1 MIIHR
6 TLKIDK
12 RHKKIY
18 ELENFSIT
26 VILKLKNYLSI
37 IYTGKSVN
45 FLERPDSKQFRLL
58 SCMVCVVTT
67 QLCCYSV
74 KAATDNKTINEYSHS
89 NKNSWALKYEFH
101 RVFIRHK
108 IFLFRFFFLLLPFEN
123 VKTNLGSLG
132 CTKVDIGQFWPAGYS
147 LHTCDLYKHSCL
159 YIYKHGRQNFFPLW
173 LAVVQIKLI
182 FFFLF

>member
-6 TLKIDK
+6 ILKIDK

-18 ELENFSIT
+18 ELENFSTT

-58 SCMVCVVTT
+58 SHMVCVVTT

-101 RVFIRHK
+101 RVFICHN
-108 IFLFRFFFLLLPFEN
+108 LFRFFFLLLPFEN

-132 CTKVDIGQFWPAGYS
+132 CTKVDKGQFWPAGYS
-147 LHTCDLYKHSCL
+147 LHTCDLYKHHVH
-159 YIYKHGRQNFFPLW
+159 IFTNTEDR
-173 LAVVQIKLI
+173 I
-182 FFFLF
+182 FFLSGQQRFKLS

>member
-6 TLKIDK
+6 ILKIDK

-58 SCMVCVVTT
+58 SHMVCVVTT

-101 RVFIRHK
+101 RVFICHN
-108 IFLFRFFFLLLPFEN
+108 LFRFFFLLLPFEN
-123 VKTNLGSLG
+123 VKTTLARQVAQKQIQASFGLQAIVCTPVIYTNIMSIYLQTRKTEFFSSL
-132 CTKVDIGQFWPAGYS
+132 VSSDS
-147 LHTCDLYKHSCL
+147 
-159 YIYKHGRQNFFPLW
+159 N
-173 LAVVQIKLI
+173 
-182 FFFLF
+182 